1 MEDLN
6 MKHITILLFT
16 LFFLN
21 PNTGLADE
29 PVVIRDIEIAKKT
42 AEETDTKLLLVFGA
56 DWCKYCIFLEKDL
69 MRNIE
74 EIEGYTVC
82 YVDFDT
88 QKDLVRKYGVSSI
101 PKSVVLNGDSIK
113 TKVGYRNFDNYKLWL
128 GL

>member
-1 MEDLN
+1 
-6 MKHITILLFT
+6 
-16 LFFLN
+16 
-21 PNTGLADE
+21 
-29 PVVIRDIEIAKKT
+29 
-42 AEETDTKLLLVFGA
+42 
-56 DWCKYCIFLEKDL
+56 

-74 EIEGYTVC
+74 QIEGYTVC

-88 QKDLVRKYGVSSI
+88 QKDLVRKYSVSSI